1 MSVTK
6 ALENHSS
13 LDNRSSEF
21 QVHFKVSAIGE
32 TTNHSAMSP
41 AFLAV
46 IAVILCILFRILNV
60 NSQPQVPQ
68 LFCKDGQFMEC
79 FHKIA
84 PMLRDPYIP
93 TRLWGFSGHIQTI
106 IHSIVGRVKC
116 PWPLGERV
124 YLSLSDGSTLTYD
137 LYQPLISPVEDDIT
151 VAICPGIGNSSESVY
166 IRTFVHYAQYHGYR
180 CAVLNHIGVLD
191 SVQVTSSRIFTYGHT
206 DDYSA
211 MINNLLKKYPTTN
224 IVSVGFSLGGNL
236 ISKYLGEAVRPQNI
250 IGGISICQGYN
261 AVIATQWLLKWQ
273 NFHRFYLYVLTEN
286 VKSIIMKHRH
296 VLLSD
301 DIKQRYQLN
310 ERDIAAAAT
319 LPELDEAY
327 TRRVHN
333 FTNVKEMYSWSS
345 SLNYLANIKRPMVFV
360 NAKDDPLVP
369 DTLLHPIKEF
379 TTTQNQSLY
388 IELANGGHL
397 GFYEGGLIYPNP
409 VTWLDRA
416 VVSLIGGI
424 VMSHNDILVAKRS
437 GTAI

>member
-1 MSVTK
+1 
-6 ALENHSS
+6 
-13 LDNRSSEF
+13 
-21 QVHFKVSAIGE
+21 
-32 TTNHSAMSP
+32 MSP

-46 IAVILCILFRILNV
+46 VAVILCILFRLLNV
-60 NSQPQVPQ
+60 NSQPQIPH
-68 LFCKDGQFMEC
+68 LFCRDGQFMEC
-79 FHKIA
+79 FNKIA
-84 PMLRDPYIP
+84 PMLREPYIP

-106 IHSIVGRVKC
+106 IHSIIGRVKC

-124 YLSLSDGSTLTYD
+124 YLALSDGSTLTYD
-137 LYQPLISPVEDDIT
+137 LYQPLINGVEDDIT

-166 IRTFVHYAQYHGYR
+166 IRTFVHYAQCHGYR

-211 MINNLLKKYPTTN
+211 MINHLLKKYPTTN

-236 ISKYLGEAVRPQNI
+236 ISKYLGEASRPKNI

-261 AVIATQWLLKWQ
+261 AVVATQWLLKWQ

-286 VKSIIMKHRH
+286 VKSIILKHRH
-296 VLLSD
+296 VLLAD

-310 ERDIAAAAT
+310 ERDISAAAT

-333 FTNVKEMYSWSS
+333 FKTLKDLYSWSS
-345 SLNYLANIKRPMVFV
+345 SVNYLANIKRPMVFV
-360 NAKDDPLVP
+360 NARDDPLVP
-369 DTLLHPIKEF
+369 DTLLNPIREF
-379 TTTQNQSLY
+379 AASHNQSLY

-416 VVSLIGGI
+416 LVSLIGGI
-424 VMSHNDILVAKRS
+424 VMSHNDLLVAKGS
-437 GTAI
+437 ITTTTTSVI

>member
-1 MSVTK
+1 
-6 ALENHSS
+6 
-13 LDNRSSEF
+13 
-21 QVHFKVSAIGE
+21 
-32 TTNHSAMSP
+32 MSP

-60 NSQPQVPQ
+60 SSTPQIPSIV
-68 LFCKDGQFMEC
+68 CKDGQFMEC
-79 FHKIA
+79 FNKIA
-84 PMLRDPYIP
+84 PMLREPYIP

-124 YLSLSDGSTLTYD
+124 YLALTDGSTLTYD
-137 LYQPLISPVEDDIT
+137 LYQPLITTVEDDIT

-166 IRTFVHYAQYHGYR
+166 IRTFVHYAQCHGYR

-211 MINNLLKKYPTTN
+211 MINSLLKKYPTTN

-236 ISKYLGEAVRPQNI
+236 ISKYLGEAKRPANI
-250 IGGISICQGYN
+250 IGGVSICQGYN
-261 AVIATQWLLKWQ
+261 AVVATQWLLKWQ

-327 TRRVHN
+327 TRRVHQ
-333 FTNVKEMYSWSS
+333 FPTVKDMYSWSS
-345 SLNYLANIKRPMVFV
+345 SLNYLANIQRPMVF
-360 NAKDDPLVP
+360 
-369 DTLLHPIKEF
+369 
-379 TTTQNQSLY
+379 
-388 IELANGGHL
+388 LANGGHL
-397 GFYEGGLIYPNP
+397 GFYEGGLVYPNP

-424 VMSHNDILVAKRS
+424 VMSHNDLLVAKR
-437 GTAI
+437 TASSSMVI

>member
-1 MSVTK
+1 
-6 ALENHSS
+6 
-13 LDNRSSEF
+13 
-21 QVHFKVSAIGE
+21 
-32 TTNHSAMSP
+32 MSP

-46 IAVILCILFRILNV
+46 FAVILCILFRILNV
-60 NSQPQVPQ
+60 SSTPQIPAIV
-68 LFCKDGQFMEC
+68 CKDGQFMEC
-79 FHKIA
+79 FNKIA
-84 PMLRDPYIP
+84 PMLREPYIP

-124 YLSLSDGSTLTYD
+124 YLSLMDGSTLTYD
-137 LYQPLISPVEDDIT
+137 LYQPLITTVEDDIT

-166 IRTFVHYAQYHGYR
+166 IRTFVHYAQCHGYR

-191 SVQVTSSRIFTYGHT
+191 SVQVTSTRIFTYGHT
-206 DDYSA
+206 DDYAA
-211 MINNLLKKYPTTN
+211 MINSLLKKYPTTN
-224 IVSVGFSLGGNL
+224 VVSVGFSLGGNL
-236 ISKYLGEAVRPQNI
+236 ISKYLGEAKRPSNI
-250 IGGISICQGYN
+250 IGGVSICQGYN
-261 AVIATQWLLKWQ
+261 AVNATQWLLKWQ

-327 TRRVHN
+327 TRRVHQ
-333 FTNVKEMYSWSS
+333 FPTVKDMYSWSS
-345 SLNYLANIKRPMVFV
+345 SINYLTNIKRPMVFV
-360 NAKDDPLVP
+360 NARDDPLVP
-369 DTLLHPIKEF
+369 EMLLEPVKQFAANH
-379 TTTQNQSLY
+379 NQSLY
-388 IELANGGHL
+388 IELQNGGHL

-416 VVSLIGGI
+416 LVSLIGGI
-424 VMSHNDILVAKRS
+424 VMSHNDLLVAKQ
-437 GTAI
+437 TAHASSMAI